1 LYSHSLD
8 QSIEG
13 VLIHITDE
21 LHGKGRLWQGASA
34 FETVQLPVLVQS
46 CLIDPLRLR
55 IRRRK
60 RLLPSL
66 ALVLLPL
73 LRLSLRQQLRGH
85 GQSQKQFGVSIAT
98 GNPTT
103 IV

>member
-13 VLIHITDE
+13 VLIHITDA

-55 IRRRK
+55 IRRK

-85 GQSQKQFGVSIAT
+85 GQKQFGVSVAT